1 MSISTVGPDL
11 VGLSITKLQ
20 YRNQLQTSKWDQGSQ
35 MDGTQGMER
44 GALSQETSQDVKT
57 I

>member
-35 MDGTQGMER
+35 MDGTQR
-44 GALSQETSQDVKT
+44 GALSQETSQDAKT